1 MDFGSKISYLRKKNN
16 MSQESLAEL
25 LDVTRQTLSKWELNE
40 TTPDIN
46 QAKKLSKIFNVSLDE
61 LTDNNITN
69 VIVEKVS
76 NTERLALFTI
86 KILKF
91 IGIVFVIGFITL
103 IIEIVVKNIKPDL
116 FRDNKVVGKYTI
128 NCTLDTEKY
137 LYEVEYNKNYLALNI
152 GGDAFIANHIDIDKY
167 NDANQI
173 IAHIEDYFKNYNG
186 TCIIKDS
193 K

>member
-40 TTPDIN
+40 TSPDIN
-46 QAKKLSKIFNVSLDE
+46 QAKKISKIFNVSLDE

-103 IIEIVVKNIKPDL
+103 ILEIVVKNIKPDL

-137 LYEVEYNKNYLALNI
+137 LYEIEYNKNYLALNM

>member
-25 LDVTRQTLSKWELNE
+25 LDITRQTLSKWELNE
-40 TTPDIN
+40 TSPDIN
-46 QAKKLSKIFNVSLDE
+46 QAKKLSKIFNVSIDE

-91 IGIVFVIGFITL
+91 IGVIFTIGFIAL

-173 IAHIEDYFKNYNG
+173 IAHIEDYFKNYKG
-186 TCIIKDS
+186 TCIIKNS

>member
-40 TTPDIN
+40 TSPDIN

-76 NTERLALFTI
+76 NTERLALLTI
-86 KILKF
+86 NILKF
-91 IGIVFVIGFITL
+91 IGIIFVIGFITL
-103 IIEIVVKNIKPDL
+103 ILEIVVKNIKPDL

-128 NCTLDTEKY
+128 NCALDTEKY
-137 LYEVEYNKNYLALNI
+137 LYEVEYNKNYLALNL
-152 GGDAFIANHIDIDKY
+152 GGDAFITNHIDIDKY

>member
-25 LDVTRQTLSKWELNE
+25 LDITRQTLSKWELNE
-40 TTPDIN
+40 TSPDIN
-46 QAKKLSKIFNVSLDE
+46 QAKKLSKIFNVSIDE

-91 IGIVFVIGFITL
+91 IGVIFTIGFIAL

-137 LYEVEYNKNYLALNI
+137 LYEVEYNKNYLALNM

>member
-1 MDFGSKISYLRKKNN
+1 MGFGSKISYLRKKNN

-40 TTPDIN
+40 TSPDIN
-46 QAKKLSKIFNVSLDE
+46 QAKKISKIFNVSLDE

-69 VIVEKVS
+69 AIVEKVS

-91 IGIVFVIGFITL
+91 IGIIFTIGFIAL

>member
-25 LDVTRQTLSKWELNE
+25 LDITRQTLSKWELNE

>member
-25 LDVTRQTLSKWELNE
+25 LDITRQTLSKWELNE

-91 IGIVFVIGFITL
+91 IGIIFTIGFIAL
-103 IIEIVVKNIKPDL
+103 ILEIVVKNIKPDL

-173 IAHIEDYFKNYNG
+173 IAHIEDYFKSYKG
-186 TCIIKDS
+186 TCIIKNS

>member
-40 TTPDIN
+40 TSPDIN

-76 NTERLALFTI
+76 NTERLALLTI
-86 KILKF
+86 NILKF
-91 IGIVFVIGFITL
+91 IGIIFVIGFITL
-103 IIEIVVKNIKPDL
+103 ILEIVVKNIKPDL

-128 NCTLDTEKY
+128 NCALDTEEY
-137 LYEVEYNKNYLALNI
+137 LYEVEYNKNYLALNL
-152 GGDAFIANHIDIDKY
+152 GGDAFITNHIDIDKY

-186 TCIIKDS
+186 TYIIKDS

>member
-40 TTPDIN
+40 TSPDIN
-46 QAKKLSKIFNVSLDE
+46 QAKKISKIFNVSLDE
-61 LTDNNITN
+61 LTDNNIAN

-91 IGIVFVIGFITL
+91 IGIIFTIGFIAL